1 MAQTSM
7 IVESNAGL
15 RELVPSRT
23 HVCLPGDPVLLLEP
37 TAIVTLGN
45 GLRPLPQDP
54 VSSNSNNEGAVEGT
68 NTFVSAEFCGP
79 VSCSVGPNHVRRYTI
94 DPPAARR
101 YTYVPKDPVV
111 AIVMKKTTNYYLCYT
126 GAPSLAVLD
135 ALSFD
140 GATKSSRPRL
150 QEGDVVYA
158 FVRPQRSETITTT
171 TMGGPVETAGDE
183 VELSCMAGEV
193 GLVARDWTSADATFG
208 PLSGGTVVRVPLP
221 YARSLL
227 AADGASR
234 LLALLGD
241 RVPFEVCIGANG
253 LVWVCGQ
260 RSENDAT
267 AAVRRTVAV
276 AACIVEAQD
285 DVTVAEM
292 EARVQSYFPNE

>member
-1 MAQTSM
+1 MAQTSI
-7 IVESNAGL
+7 IVESIAGV
-15 RELVPSRT
+15 RELAPLRS

-37 TAIVTLGN
+37 TAVVTLGN
-45 GLRPLPQDP
+45 GLRPILQDSG
-54 VSSNSNNEGAVEGT
+54 SSNSNTENDKEGT

-79 VSCSVGPNHVRRYTI
+79 VSRSIGPNRVRRYTI
-94 DPPAARR
+94 DAPAARR

-111 AIVMKKTTNYYLCYT
+111 AIVMRKTTNYYLCYT

-135 ALSFD
+135 TLSFD

-158 FVRPQRSETITTT
+158 FVRPQRSETATTT
-171 TMGGPVETAGDE
+171 AIGAPAEAASDE
-183 VELSCMAGEV
+183 VELSCVAGEV
-193 GLVARDWTSADATFG
+193 GLVARDWTSTDATFG
-208 PLSGGTVVRVPLP
+208 PLVGGAVVRVPLP

-234 LLALLGD
+234 LLALLGE
-241 RVPFEVCIGANG
+241 RVPFEVCVGANG

-260 RSENDAT
+260 RSENDPT

-292 EARVQSYFPNE
+292 EAHVQSHFPNE